1 MLADP
6 GMAKVRGIGPWE
18 SPKLRQR
25 TAADRGFL
33 QTGAARFVVPQAPDP
48 DLELEKTKSA
58 VLLPEVAGGFVCLEA
73 FAKTK
78 MVKPTA
84 KPPTSDLIQ
93 CRRPDE
99 KLVDQVKRPIWDVHV
114 ALQRG
119 LRRAIAPNQPKIA
132 LQGSAGGRT
141 WSRRNCIMSRIMPR
155 RRKINTRAGRVAARK
170 RIRELVSE
178 HDDQVVML
186 IWGGRILGWSL
197 RRIAAVLEGSI
208 SPPGRR
214 AGYTVGA
221 WTAATVQRICRRH
234 GIPTDRPADPP
245 RWFLSYARRYP
256 DSNH

>member
-1 MLADP
+1 MS
-6 GMAKVRGIGPWE
+6 GVMA
-18 SPKLRQR
+18 
-25 TAADRGFL
+25 
-33 QTGAARFVVPQAPDP
+33 
-48 DLELEKTKSA
+48 
-58 VLLPEVAGGFVCLEA
+58 
-73 FAKTK
+73 
-78 MVKPTA
+78 
-84 KPPTSDLIQ
+84 
-93 CRRPDE
+93 
-99 KLVDQVKRPIWDVHV
+99 
-114 ALQRG
+114 
-119 LRRAIAPNQPKIA
+119 
-132 LQGSAGGRT
+132 
-141 WSRRNCIMSRIMPR
+141 R

-197 RRIAAVLEGSI
+197 RRIAASLEGSI

-214 AGYTVGA
+214 AGYTAGA